1 MGNILTKDQILQADD
16 RHMKEVEVP
25 EWGGSVIVKTLS
37 GDERDQ
43 FEESI
48 LTKDLSPDRRRTF
61 KGIRAK
67 LVALS
72 VIDENGDRLFT
83 FEEAKLLGEKS
94 ARALDRV
101 FAAAQ
106 RLSGFTQKDMEEL
119 TENLPEGQSDDST
132 SG

>member
-16 RHMKEVEVP
+16 RYTEEVEVP
-25 EWGGSVIVKTLS
+25 EWGGSVRIKTLS
-37 GDERDQ
+37 GTERDQ

-48 LTKDLSPDRRRTF
+48 LSEDRRNF

-83 FEEAKLLGEKS
+83 FEEAKLLGDKS

-106 RLSGFTQKDMEEL
+106 KLSGFTQKDMEEL

-132 SG
+132 SA

>member
-1 MGNILTKDQILQADD
+1 MANILNKDQILQADD
-16 RHMKEVEVP
+16 KKTEKVEVP
-25 EWGGSVIVKTLS
+25 EWGGTVIIRTLT
-37 GDERDQ
+37 GTERDQ

-48 LTKDLSPDRRRTF
+48 LSGNKRDF
-61 KGIRAK
+61 KGVRAK

-72 VIDENGDRLFT
+72 IIGENGERLFT

-101 FAAAQ
+101 FGVAQ
-106 RLSGFTQKDMEEL
+106 RLSGFTNKDVEEL
-119 TENLPEGQSDDST
+119 AENLPSGQSDGSV

>member
-1 MGNILTKDQILQADD
+1 MNILTKDQILQVDD
-16 RHMKEVEVP
+16 KRTQEVDVP

-48 LTKDLSPDRRRTF
+48 LSGAKRDF
-61 KGIRAK
+61 KGVRAK

-72 VIDENGDRLFT
+72 IIGEDGKRLFT

-101 FAAAQ
+101 FGVAQ
-106 RLSGFTQKDMEEL
+106 RLSGFTTKDMEEL
-119 TENLPEGQSDDST
+119 TENLSGGQSGDST

>member
-1 MGNILTKDQILQADD
+1 MNKILTKDQILQADD
-16 RHMKEVEVP
+16 KHTQEVEVP
-25 EWGGSVIVKTLS
+25 EWGGRVIIKTLS

-48 LTKDLSPDRRRTF
+48 IRGDKRDF

-72 VIDENGDRLFT
+72 AVDENGKRLFT

-101 FAAAQ
+101 FGAAQ
-106 RLSGFTQKDMEEL
+106 KLSGFTAKDMEEL
-119 TENLPEGQSDDST
+119 TENLSEGQSGDST

>member
-1 MGNILTKDQILQADD
+1 MENILTKDQILQADD
-16 RHMKEVEVP
+16 KRTEHVKVP
-25 EWGGSVIVKTLS
+25 EWITGDCDTVIIRTLT
-37 GDERDQ
+37 GNERDQ
-43 FEESI
+43 FEDSI
-48 LTKDLSPDRRRTF
+48 MRGDKRDF
-61 KGIRAK
+61 KGIRSK

-72 VIDENGDRLFT
+72 VVDENGERLFT
-83 FEEAKLLGEKS
+83 FEDAKLLGEKS

-119 TENLPEGQSDDST
+119 TENLPPGQSGDST

>member
-1 MGNILTKDQILQADD
+1 MGNILTKDQILGANDK
-16 RHMKEVEVP
+16 RTECVKVP
-25 EWGGSVIVKTLS
+25 EWKTGDNDTVIIRTLS
-37 GDERDQ
+37 GTERDQ
-43 FEESI
+43 FEDSI
-48 LTKDLSPDRRRTF
+48 MRGDKRDF

-72 VIDENGDRLFT
+72 VVDENGKRLFT
-83 FEEAKLLGEKS
+83 FEEAEVLGNKS

-106 RLSGFTQKDMEEL
+106 KLSGFTQKDMEEL
-119 TENLPEGQSDDST
+119 TENLPPGQSADSI

>member
-1 MGNILTKDQILQADD
+1 MNNILTKDQILQADD
-16 RHMKEVEVP
+16 KRTQEVEVP
-25 EWGGSVIVKTLS
+25 EWGGRVIVKTLS

-43 FEESI
+43 FEDSI
-48 LTKDLSPDRRRTF
+48 MRGDKRDF
-61 KGIRAK
+61 KGIRSK

-72 VIDENGDRLFT
+72 AVDENGERLFT

-101 FAAAQ
+101 FGAAQ
-106 RLSGFTQKDMEEL
+106 KLSGFTTKDMEEL
-119 TENLPEGQSDDST
+119 TENLSEGQSGDSI